1 MPNGPW
7 ARRFVAMAKRSTKHN
22 WRRFWSDAS
31 AGTPVIS
38 LKAVR
43 RRERYQGLVALWPM
57 ELSLA
62 VPGLVIIVAA
72 FTGAL
77 SSSEWSRPL
86 AVLGVFGLLGIAPL
100 RKLWEYHKQP
110 GRSKTPH
117 GPGKR
122 VKSSD

>member
-1 MPNGPW
+1 
-7 ARRFVAMAKRSTKHN
+7 MAKKIPKH
-22 WRRFWSDAS
+22 RPRFGPDAS

-43 RRERYQGLVALWPM
+43 RRKRYQGLIALGPM

-72 FTGAL
+72 FTGTL
-77 SSSEWSRPL
+77 SSSAWSRPL
-86 AVLGVFGLLGIAPL
+86 AVLAVFGLLGIAPL
-100 RKLWEYHKQP
+100 RTLWAYHKKWGP
-110 GRSKTPH
+110 SNPPH

-122 VKSSD
+122 VG